1 MVQTEEVTLRSYK
14 LKRYFYLSYVSGLV
28 IAPFV
33 LLLLPAD
40 FFDTGES
47 MCLSVQLFDM
57 QCYGC
62 GMTRAIQHLIHFD
75 FHEAYDYN
83 KLSFVVFFVLF
94 IVWIQEIRRILRRLK
109 QEGN

>member
-1 MVQTEEVTLRSYK
+1 LRK
-14 LKRYFYLSYVSGLV
+14 NLLLLYVSGLV

-40 FFDTGES
+40 FFDSGES
-47 MCLSVQLFDM
+47 VCLSVQMFDM

-75 FHEAYDYN
+75 FNIAYHHN
-83 KLSFVVFFVLF
+83 KLSFIVLFVLL
-94 IVWIQEIRRILRRLK
+94 IVWIQEIRRILRLLK
-109 QEGN
+109 QEVT

>member
-1 MVQTEEVTLRSYK
+1 
-14 LKRYFYLSYVSGLV
+14 V
-28 IAPFV
+28 IAPLV

-75 FHEAYDYN
+75 FQDAYEYN
-83 KLSFVVFFVLF
+83 KLSFLVVIVLL
-94 IVWIQEIRRILRRLK
+94 IVWFQEIRRVLRLLK
-109 QEGN
+109 QEKN

>member
-1 MVQTEEVTLRSYK
+1 
-14 LKRYFYLSYVSGLV
+14 LKKYFYLFYVSGLV
-28 IAPFV
+28 IAPLV
-33 LLLLPAD
+33 LFLLPAD

-47 MCLSVQLFDM
+47 ICLSVQLFDI

-75 FHEAYDYN
+75 FQEAYDYN
-83 KLSFVVFFVLF
+83 KLSFLVVFVLF

-109 QEGN
+109 QEEN

>member
-1 MVQTEEVTLRSYK
+1 M
-14 LKRYFYLSYVSGLV
+14 
-28 IAPFV
+28 IAPLV

-47 MCLSVQLFDM
+47 VCLSVQLFDM

-75 FHEAYDYN
+75 FHEAYTYN
-83 KLSFVVFFVLF
+83 KLSFVVVVVLLV
-94 IVWIQEIRRILRRLK
+94 VWFQEIRRVLRCLK
-109 QEGN
+109 QTEN

>member
-1 MVQTEEVTLRSYK
+1 MKKNL
-14 LKRYFYLSYVSGLV
+14 LKFYVSGLV

-40 FFDTGES
+40 FVDTGES
-47 MCLSVQLFDM
+47 VCLSVQLFDL

-83 KLSFVVFFVLF
+83 KLSFVVVFVLF

>member
-1 MVQTEEVTLRSYK
+1 M
-14 LKRYFYLSYVSGLV
+14 
-28 IAPFV
+28 

-47 MCLSVQLFDM
+47 VCLSVQFFDM

-94 IVWIQEIRRILRRLK
+94 TVWIQEIRRILRRLK
-109 QEGN
+109 QEGS